1 MGGSGG
7 ARAAGNRYVTNIVT
21 VTNGARGRLSGHARK
36 ADSDEL
42 CAVSSGTEDW
52 VLPASSARET
62 RRVRPPKLLLP
73 SHPYC
78 SNQCLGGSSPLL
90 V

>member
-7 ARAAGNRYVTNIVT
+7 ARATGNRYVTNIVT
-21 VTNGARGRLSGHARK
+21 VTNAARGRLSGHARK

-52 VLPASSARET
+52 VAHET
-62 RRVRPPKLLLP
+62 RVRPPKLLLA